1 MAEARTLGAGA
12 IIETAPAKINL
23 ALHVTG
29 QRADGYHLL
38 DTLVTFA
45 SDACDRLTFE
55 ASDHDGFS
63 LCGRFAGLLSEA
75 AEGTDGNLVLKARD
89 RLRTLL
95 AQAGRPAPAVHITL
109 EKNLPVASGIGGGSA
124 DAAAAIRGLQRFW
137 GESLPQ
143 GDIAALALT
152 LGADVPM
159 CLVSRPLK
167 ATGIGETLELLPEMP
182 RLAMVLANPLQ
193 AVSTPDIFRRLS
205 TKTNP
210 AMPPL
215 DARADAAQ
223 WLIWLASLR
232 NDLEP
237 PARDLLCDIAVI
249 AQMLSD
255 AGAMLVRMSG
265 SGATCFGLFADDGQ
279 AESAA
284 QALMRT
290 RPGWYFHPTATIA
303 GTAPL
308 PG

>member
-1 MAEARTLGAGA
+1 VTTTQLRTGAGA
-12 IIETAPAKINL
+12 IIEMAPAKINL

-45 SDACDRLTFE
+45 ADAGDRLTFE
-55 ASDHDGFS
+55 ASGRDGFS
-63 LCGRFAGLLSEA
+63 LGGRFAGLLSTA
-75 AEGTDGNLVLKARD
+75 AEGAEGNLVLKARD
-89 RLRTLL
+89 RLRSLF

-137 GESLPQ
+137 GERLPQ

-167 ATGIGETLELLPEMP
+167 ATGIGETLELLPQMP
-182 RLAMVLANPLQ
+182 RLSMVLANPLQ
-193 AVSTPDIFRRLS
+193 AVSTPDIFRRLA

-210 AMPPL
+210 AMPAL
-215 DARADAAQ
+215 ADNADAGA
-223 WLIWLASLR
+223 WLTGLR

-237 PARDLLCDIAVI
+237 PARDLLGEIALI
-249 AQMLSD
+249 SQMLSD
-255 AGAMLVRMSG
+255 AGASLVRMSG
-265 SGATCFGLFADDGQ
+265 SGATCFGLFADDDK
-279 AESAA
+279 AAAAA
-284 QALMRT
+284 QALQRQK
-290 RPGWYFHPTATIA
+290 PDWYFCPTATVA
-303 GTAPL
+303 GTASL

>member
-1 MAEARTLGAGA
+1 MTTTQLRTGAGA
-12 IIETAPAKINL
+12 IIEMAPAKINL

-45 SDACDRLTFE
+45 ADAGDRLTFD
-55 ASDHDGFS
+55 ASGRDGFS
-63 LCGRFAGLLSEA
+63 LGGRFAGLLSTA
-75 AEGTDGNLVLKARD
+75 AEGAEGNLVLKARD
-89 RLRTLL
+89 RLRSLF

-137 GESLPQ
+137 GERLPQ

-167 ATGIGETLELLPEMP
+167 ATGIGETLELLPQMP
-182 RLAMVLANPLQ
+182 RLSMVLANPLQ
-193 AVSTPDIFRRLS
+193 AVSTPDIFRRLA

-210 AMPPL
+210 AMPAL
-215 DARADAAQ
+215 ADNADAGA
-223 WLIWLASLR
+223 WLTGLR

-237 PARDLLCDIAVI
+237 PARDLLGDISLI
-249 AQMLSD
+249 SEMLSQ
-255 AGAMLVRMSG
+255 AGASLVRMSG
-265 SGATCFGLFADDGQ
+265 SGATCFGLFADDDK
-279 AESAA
+279 AASAA
-284 QALMRT
+284 QALQRQK
-290 RPGWYFHPTATIA
+290 PDWYFCPTATVA
-303 GTAPL
+303 GTASL